1 MSREGRSSLRPLAD
15 AGGSSSRSTE
25 NGMVATDA
33 RERVPPVATT
43 PPSSCVAR
51 EWTDF
56 GKSVGRYDGEGAIA
70 TCTGGPQPV
79 RLTPEAHCPP
89 QPAHCQLP
97 TANYPLPTA
106 HCPLPTTHCQLPTA
120 NYQLPTTNYQLPT
133 TNYLDKYAIISD
145 LMQMIASQI
154 PVILV
159 WAVTAALLAYY
170 AVSVASEITY
180 VTLADGR
187 KTERKLP
194 LVFRLL
200 LPFVPNLSRVVSL
213 PSFASAR
220 DAAEWMIVAC
230 GLEGLLSGA
239 EFVALKMLVP
249 LVCGSAFAVAIL
261 SISAMAPDSFIAG
274 NCVILILMGFLY
286 FYAYPLL
293 WLRKTLKRRHESI
306 MLALPFVLDLLTLS
320 VEAGMDFMS
329 ALQRNCERRRLDPLN
344 EELIRMTREIQMGMA
359 RRVALRNMAD
369 RVRQPDLRSVSHALI
384 QADEL
389 GVPIAPIL
397 RIQSEQ
403 LRSRRFD
410 RAEKLANEAP
420 VKMLGPLLLCIFPA
434 VMIVLLA
441 PILLEAV
448 KNIM

>member
-1 MSREGRSSLRPLAD
+1 MI
-15 AGGSSSRSTE
+15 
-25 NGMVATDA
+25 V
-33 RERVPPVATT
+33 
-43 PPSSCVAR
+43 
-51 EWTDF
+51 
-56 GKSVGRYDGEGAIA
+56 
-70 TCTGGPQPV
+70 
-79 RLTPEAHCPP
+79 H
-89 QPAHCQLP
+89 QL
-97 TANYPLPTA
+97 
-106 HCPLPTTHCQLPTA
+106 
-120 NYQLPTTNYQLPT
+120 
-133 TNYLDKYAIISD
+133 
-145 LMQMIASQI
+145 

-159 WAVTAALLAYY
+159 WTVAAALLVAY
-170 AVSVASEITY
+170 AVSIASEITY

-200 LPFVPNLSRVVSL
+200 LPFVPNLAKIVSL
-213 PSFASAR
+213 PSFAAARSAA
-220 DAAEWMIVAC
+220 DWMIVAC

-239 EFVALKMLVP
+239 EFVALKVLVP
-249 LVCGSAFAVAIL
+249 LVCGSAFALVVL
-261 SISAMAPDSFIAG
+261 SLCALVPDSFLSG
-274 NCVILILMGFLY
+274 NCILLILMGFLY
-286 FYAYPLL
+286 FYIYPLL
-293 WLRKTLKRRHESI
+293 WLRKSLKRRHESI
-306 MLALPFVLDLLTLS
+306 MRSLPFVLDLLTLS

-329 ALQRNCERRRLDPLN
+329 ALQRNCERRKIDPLN
-344 EELIRMTREIQMGMA
+344 EELIRMTREIQMGIS
-359 RRVALRNMAD
+359 RRVALRNMAE
-369 RVRQPDLRSVSHALI
+369 RVRQPDLKAVSHALI

-410 RAEKLANEAP
+410 RAEKLAAEAP